1 MQRLSAQDASF
12 ITLESSTRPMHISFL
27 LTFKT
32 PPGAP
37 ADYMQKLHEKLRRF
51 PVDVEPFNWRLVP
64 QSGLARLVPAW
75 ETVADVDLDYHLRH
89 EALPWPGGEAELG
102 MVVSRLHTT
111 PLDRSRPLWEFY
123 LIEGLERDRFA
134 VYMKLHHA
142 LTDGLVMMQQVTA
155 ILSTSPRGR
164 NLPIW
169 ATPLATADTKAD
181 TKPESSQ
188 DKLARFL
195 EGLMTPPG
203 KRQPDSPQAESG
215 GPLLYGPKS
224 ILNGPIT
231 GRRRLATQSLDLNR
245 IKAVAKA
252 TETTV
257 NDVVLAVCAGA
268 LRRYLAESRD
278 LPNKPLI
285 ATIPVALPRSQGQVA
300 GNSVGGMNAS
310 LATDVKDAG
319 KRLRAIHAS
328 VRAAKSQFRRIP
340 PALNKVFSSI
350 GMLAMMLM
358 PDKND
363 ADSEQAKFTNL
374 TISNVPGPKATLYLN
389 GAELDGMYPVSVLSG
404 DQRLNITVL
413 GYRDRLFFGL
423 TGCPDGLPRMQ
434 RLAVY
439 LPEAL
444 GELELS
450 VGGRGPAAARRR
462 GGRAEGA

>member
-1 MQRLSAQDASF
+1 MRRLSAQDASF
-12 ITLESSTRPMHISFL
+12 ITLESSTMPMHIGFL
-27 LTFKT
+27 LTFKK
-32 PPGAP
+32 PSGAP

-51 PVDVEPFNWRLVP
+51 PVDVEPFNWRLVQ

-134 VYMKLHHA
+134 VYVKLHHA

-155 ILSTSPRGR
+155 VLSTSPRGR

-169 ATPLATADTKAD
+169 ATPLATPEAKAEA
-181 TKPESSQ
+181 KAESSQ

-195 EGLMTPPG
+195 EELMAPPG
-203 KRQPDSPQAESG
+203 QRQPDSAQAESG
-215 GPLLYGPKS
+215 GPLLFGPKS

-257 NDVVLAVCAGA
+257 NDVVLTVCAGA
-268 LRRYLAESRD
+268 LRRYLIESRD
-278 LPNKPLI
+278 LPNKPLV

-340 PALNKVFSSI
+340 PALNKVFSTI
-350 GMLAMMLM
+350 GMLAMMLT
-358 PDKND
+358 PDKKD
-363 ADSEQAKFTNL
+363 ADSGEQAKFTNL
-374 TISNVPGPKATLYLN
+374 TISNVPGPKETLYLN

-444 GELELS
+444 SELEHS
-450 VGGRGPAAARRR
+450 VGRRRPAAAQRTR
-462 GGRAEGA
+462 